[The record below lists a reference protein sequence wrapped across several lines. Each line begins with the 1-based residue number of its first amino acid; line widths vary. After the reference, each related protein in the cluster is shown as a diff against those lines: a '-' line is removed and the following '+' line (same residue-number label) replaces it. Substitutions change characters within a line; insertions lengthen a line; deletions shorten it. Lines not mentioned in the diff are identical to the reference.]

1 MKRQLL
7 YLAFFLGIN
16 LYSKDFDF
24 FSEKDNLDEED
35 YKIIEEG
42 PESTI
47 LKLNNMN
54 DFLKEK
60 MPSLKKYLNDNCCYF
75 KSELSLLQFISS
87 KECKIIMQSDLE
99 KLEEK
104 EKTLFKQYI
113 NILFNALK
121 VNLFLVKNFLKIY
134 NSYNL
139 KGE

>member
-1 MKRQLL
+1 
-7 YLAFFLGIN
+7 
-16 LYSKDFDF
+16 
-24 FSEKDNLDEED
+24 
-35 YKIIEEG
+35 
-42 PESTI
+42 
-47 LKLNNMN
+47 
-54 DFLKEK
+54 
-60 MPSLKKYLNDNCCYF
+60 
-75 KSELSLLQFISS
+75 
-87 KECKIIMQSDLE
+87 MQSDLE